1 MVFSIAMLVYQRVV
15 PIVDGTSPLCQST
28 GFVGT
33 VTWGAACNS
42 WPNYFQC
49 WPLSTVRSSPIPTV
63 VYTQYHGKVCLVAL
77 GLPESMNKH
86 LFGLE
91 WRSYGHIQICDRSNY
106 QLHFLWGFQSA
117 HKCAGLTLC
126 CPSIHWCI
134 LIFPLEIAIVWSI

>member
-1 MVFSIAMLVYQRVV
+1 MLVYRKVV

-28 GFVGT
+28 RFVGT

-91 WRSYGHIQICDRSNY
+91 WRSYGIYKYVIVPIINY
-106 QLHFLWGFQSA
+106 LFWGAS
-117 HKCAGLTLC
+117 KV
-126 CPSIHWCI
+126 
-134 LIFPLEIAIVWSI
+134 LINALV